1 MQIKTSILEV
11 HFVTDED
18 GEIIAGPFLY
28 EAEAEEWMED
38 NGYEN

>member
-11 HFVTDED
+11 HFVTDDE

-28 EAEAEEWMED
+28 ESEAAEWME
-38 NGYEN
+38 ENNSEN